1 MLLNTGRIESP
12 SPSDTFLLYHNSLT
26 PSVANAMTALDKVRI
41 KIGRAFGIDLQ
52 TAVEISN
59 ECYAQAFED
68 FVDLARNSPPHNKLE
83 APGAMAHRNVTE
95 DVRDL
100 LVCWCSLAERLGADA
115 EVIRAAVMLAE
126 VIRAV
131 VMLAEVVM
139 GERYLEEGRNL
150 GRLGL
155 EGVERGELIARFGA
169 VGKEEGKGK
178 GE

>member
-12 SPSDTFLLYHNSLT
+12 SPSDTFLLYHDSLT
-26 PSVANAMTALDKVRI
+26 PSIANSMTALDKVRI

-83 APGAMAHRNVTE
+83 APGAMTHRNVTE

-100 LVCWCSLAERLGADA
+100 LVCWCSLAERLGVDA
-115 EVIRAAVMLAE
+115 EVIRAA
-126 VIRAV
+126 